1 MSIRT
6 FKAANLQAALA
17 DIREQMGPD
26 ASVLHTRQVRDGWFG
41 WLGRTQVEVTA
52 GFRNPTDASKTVV
65 RPPHETA
72 HESRPHDFR
81 SLGSGNLAHAG
92 DRYGLLDFQSG
103 QGRAV
108 VSGNLGAS
116 ADAIDPLEINPLVT
130 PLRQAGVDEKVIRRW
145 LASAS
150 SFAANLHG
158 HDLESMEPA
167 QRLEHLQRAVARELN
182 LAGPIRT
189 QPGDRHVV
197 ALVGPTGVGKTTTV
211 AKLAAGF
218 RIEARRRVG
227 LLTID
232 TYRIAAVQQLKAY
245 AEIMD
250 LPMAVVEKPEQ
261 MQSAL
266 DSLGDVDLVLIDTAG
281 RSPRSD
287 ARIDQL
293 SEYLRAARPDETH
306 LVLSATSSSDNIRTT
321 IRGFQPVGA
330 TSVILTKLD
339 ETPHTAGVL
348 SALTANDRHRATPL
362 SYVTN
367 GQQVPD
373 DIAVADAPHLVTSLL
388 PVMIGALDA
397 STHFR
402 EAA

>member
-1 MSIRT
+1 MSIKT

-26 ASVLHTRQVRDGWFG
+26 ASVLHTRQVRDGWLG
-41 WLGRTQVEVTA
+41 WLGRTQVEVVA
-52 GFRNPTDASKTVV
+52 GLRGANNLPSSAPAEDEGHSHFEFPAASNDVASE
-65 RPPHETA
+65 RFSRLSLSGSPPVNSIEFPQ
-72 HESRPHDFR
+72 SPH
-81 SLGSGNLAHAG
+81 A
-92 DRYGLLDFQSG
+92 
-103 QGRAV
+103 
-108 VSGNLGAS
+108 
-116 ADAIDPLEINPLVT
+116 ADVDPLSIDPLVV
-130 PLRQAGVDEKVIRRW
+130 PLRQAGVPEPVIRRW
-145 LASAS
+145 LASAQ
-150 SFAANLHG
+150 SFAANLNENDG
-158 HDLESMEPA
+158 IPYDVSG
-167 QRLEHLQRAVARELN
+167 RLEHLQRAVARELN
-182 LAGPIRT
+182 LCGPIRT
-189 QPGDRHVV
+189 QPGERHVV

-232 TYRIAAVQQLKAY
+232 TYRIAAVQQLQAY

-250 LPMAVVEKPEQ
+250 LPMQVVEKPEQ
-261 MQSAL
+261 MQVAM
-266 DSLGDVDLVLIDTAG
+266 DQLGDVDLVLIDTAG

-293 SEYLRAARPDETH
+293 AEFLRAAKPDETH
-306 LVLSATSSSDNIRTT
+306 LVLSATSSSENILSTLS
-321 IRGFQPVGA
+321 GFTPVRA

-348 SALTANDRHRATPL
+348 SALTASERYLSTPL
-362 SYVTN
+362 SYVTH

-373 DIAVADAPHLVTSLL
+373 DIAVADAPHLVDSLL
-388 PVMIGALDA
+388 PMTPLTVPFG
-397 STHFR
+397 

>member
-17 DIREQMGPD
+17 DIRDQMGPD
-26 ASVLHTRQVRDGWFG
+26 ASVLHTRQVRDGWLG
-41 WLGRTQVEVTA
+41 WLGRTQVEVVA
-52 GFRNPTDASKTVV
+52 GLRKPGELPDLVNGEDGFPPRDVRSIGSMMDRNPAS
-65 RPPHETA
+65 R
-72 HESRPHDFR
+72 F
-81 SLGSGNLAHAG
+81 GS
-92 DRYGLLDFQSG
+92 SG
-103 QGRAV
+103 FDTTHQYSNGPV
-108 VSGNLGAS
+108 NHL
-116 ADAIDPLEINPLVT
+116 DPLEIDPLMM
-130 PLRQAGVDEKVIRRW
+130 PLRQAGVDEEVIRRW

-150 SFAANLHG
+150 SFAANLH
-158 HDLESMEPA
+158 DPESIDPA

-189 QPGDRHVV
+189 QPGERHVV

-250 LPMAVVEKPEQ
+250 LPMEVVEKPDQ
-261 MQSAL
+261 MQTAL

-293 SEYLRAARPDETH
+293 SEFLRAARPDETH
-306 LVLSATSSSDNIRTT
+306 LVLSATSSSQNIRTT
-321 IRGFQPVGA
+321 IQGFQPVGA

-339 ETPHTAGVL
+339 ETPHTAGAL
-348 SALTANDRHRATPL
+348 SALTASDRHHATPL
-362 SYVTN
+362 SYVTH

-388 PVMIGALDA
+388 PLIVDNLEMP
-397 STHFR
+397 SHFR

>member
-1 MSIRT
+1 MNSEFNPIRRLT
-6 FKAANLQAALA
+6 IAHVTYVPSMHPQQRFITPSFTPRLA
-17 DIREQMGPD
+17 VTHLSDVEDIATESDPLLSDPLVNQ
-26 ASVLHTRQVRDGWFG
+26 LRQV
-41 WLGRTQVEVTA
+41 
-52 GFRNPTDASKTVV
+52 
-65 RPPHETA
+65 
-72 HESRPHDFR
+72 
-81 SLGSGNLAHAG
+81 
-92 DRYGLLDFQSG
+92 
-103 QGRAV
+103 
-108 VSGNLGAS
+108 
-116 ADAIDPLEINPLVT
+116 
-130 PLRQAGVDEKVIRRW
+130 GVDDTVIRRW

-150 SFAANLHG
+150 SFAANLP
-158 HDLESMEPA
+158 DSSDPSIDPD
-167 QRLEHLQRAVARELN
+167 QRIEHLQRAVARELN

-189 QPGDRHVV
+189 QPGERHVV

-250 LPMAVVEKPEQ
+250 LPMEVVETPEQ
-261 MQSAL
+261 MQPAL
-266 DSLGDVDLVLIDTAG
+266 DSIGDVDLVLIDTAG

-293 SEYLRAARPDETH
+293 SEFLRAARPDETH

-348 SALTANDRHRATPL
+348 SALTASDRHHATPL
-362 SYVTN
+362 SYVTH

-388 PVMIGALDA
+388 PMIPTTAE
-397 STHFR
+397 STTHYR

>member
-26 ASVLHTRQVRDGWFG
+26 ASVLHTRQVRDGWLG
-41 WLGRTQVEVTA
+41 WLGRTQVEVIAGLRGSSEYPSTA
-52 GFRNPTDASKTVV
+52 NSDEMDERPQDVRSVSGKRTGEQAYGDLNYQGQSGYGDVYPIRAGYADASM
-65 RPPHETA
+65 
-72 HESRPHDFR
+72 D
-81 SLGSGNLAHAG
+81 
-92 DRYGLLDFQSG
+92 
-103 QGRAV
+103 
-108 VSGNLGAS
+108 
-116 ADAIDPLEINPLVT
+116 IDPLSIDPLVG
-130 PLRQAGVDEKVIRRW
+130 PLRQAGVSESVIRRW
-145 LASAS
+145 LASAA
-150 SFAANLHG
+150 SFAANLS
-158 HDLESMEPA
+158 DNDSPEDDVST
-167 QRLEHLQRAVARELN
+167 RLEHLQRAIARELN
-182 LAGPIRT
+182 LCGPIRT
-189 QPGDRHVV
+189 QPGERHVV

-232 TYRIAAVQQLKAY
+232 TYRIAAVQQLQAY

-250 LPMAVVEKPEQ
+250 LPMQVVEKPEQ
-261 MQSAL
+261 MQSAMDL
-266 DSLGDVDLVLIDTAG
+266 LGDVDLVLIDTAG

-293 SEYLRAARPDETH
+293 TQFLRAAHPDETH
-306 LVLSATSSSDNIRTT
+306 LVLSATSSSENISATL
-321 IRGFQPVGA
+321 RGFAPVAA

-339 ETPHTAGVL
+339 ETPYTAGVL
-348 SALTANDRHRATPL
+348 SALTASERYQSTPL
-362 SYVTN
+362 SYVTT

-373 DIAVADAPHLVTSLL
+373 DIAVADAPHLVESLL
-388 PVMIGALDA
+388 PITPLAARHG
-397 STHFR
+397 

>member
-17 DIREQMGPD
+17 DIRDQMGPD
-26 ASVLHTRQVRDGWFG
+26 ASVLHTRQIRDGWLG
-41 WLGRTQVEVTA
+41 WLGRTQVEVIA
-52 GFRNPTDASKTVV
+52 GYRNSGEFPSPSSENDTDTPRPQDV
-65 RPPHETA
+65 RSIHGYRQPATDSDIVSAPSATYRDTYPMA
-72 HESRPHDFR
+72 AQYS
-81 SLGSGNLAHAG
+81 
-92 DRYGLLDFQSG
+92 DR
-103 QGRAV
+103 ATEV
-108 VSGNLGAS
+108 
-116 ADAIDPLEINPLVT
+116 DPLSVDPLVG
-130 PLRQAGVDEKVIRRW
+130 PLRQAGVAEPVIRRW
-145 LASAS
+145 LASAT
-150 SFAANLHG
+150 SFAANVGDPHSDPLG
-158 HDLESMEPA
+158 STE
-167 QRLEHLQRAVARELN
+167 RLEHLQRAVARELN
-182 LAGPIRT
+182 LCGPIRT
-189 QPGDRHVV
+189 QPGERHVV

-250 LPMAVVEKPEQ
+250 LPMQVVESPDQ
-261 MQSAL
+261 MQSAM
-266 DSLGDVDLVLIDTAG
+266 DQLGDVDLVLIDTAG

-293 SEYLRAARPDETH
+293 ADFLRAAHPDETH
-306 LVLSATSSSDNIRTT
+306 LVLSATSSSENILSTLS
-321 IRGFQPVGA
+321 GFAPVRA

-348 SALTANDRHRATPL
+348 SALTAGERYLSTPL
-362 SYVTN
+362 SYITH

-388 PVMIGALDA
+388 PMTPQAVSFG
-397 STHFR
+397 

>member
-26 ASVLHTRQVRDGWFG
+26 ASVLHTRQVRDGWLG
-41 WLGRTQVEVTA
+41 WLGRTQVEVIA
-52 GFRNPTDASKTVV
+52 GSRGVGGY
-65 RPPHETA
+65 PPSMTSDDDHSPFA
-72 HESRPHDFR
+72 DDVPSP
-81 SLGSGNLAHAG
+81 
-92 DRYGLLDFQSG
+92 DRYSDGLFSGTVPSSDRAGYGETISMKFADFGDTNDVDPLS
-103 QGRAV
+103 
-108 VSGNLGAS
+108 
-116 ADAIDPLEINPLVT
+116 IDPLVG
-130 PLRQAGVDEKVIRRW
+130 PLRQAGVPEVVIRRW

-150 SFAANLHG
+150 SFAGNLG
-158 HDLESMEPA
+158 VNDRLPYDVNG
-167 QRLEHLQRAVARELN
+167 RLEHLQRAISRELN
-182 LAGPIRT
+182 LCGPIRT
-189 QPGDRHVV
+189 QPGERHVV

-218 RIEARRRVG
+218 RIESKRRVG

-232 TYRIAAVQQLKAY
+232 TYRIAAVQQLQAY

-250 LPMAVVEKPEQ
+250 LPMQVVEQPEQ
-261 MQSAL
+261 MQPAM
-266 DSLGDVDLVLIDTAG
+266 DQLGDVDLVLIDTAG

-293 SEYLRAARPDETH
+293 AEFLRAAQPDETH
-306 LVLSATSSSDNIRTT
+306 LVLSATSSSENIVATLS
-321 IRGFQPVGA
+321 GFTPVRA

-348 SALTANDRHRATPL
+348 SALTASERYLSTPL
-362 SYVTN
+362 SYITH

-373 DIAVADAPHLVTSLL
+373 DIAVADAPNLVGALL
-388 PVMIGALDA
+388 PMTPLTVPFG
-397 STHFR
+397 

>member
-26 ASVLHTRQVRDGWFG
+26 ASVLHTRQVRDGWLG
-41 WLGRTQVEVTA
+41 WLGRTQVEVIA
-52 GFRNPTDASKTVV
+52 GLRGPGEFPAASHDDESGV
-65 RPPHETA
+65 
-72 HESRPHDFR
+72 SRPRDVR
-81 SLGSGNLAHAG
+81 A
-92 DRYGLLDFQSG
+92 LD
-103 QGRAV
+103 GRALDGRAGSQPRTPTAAESSENIYPIEHRYPRV
-108 VSGNLGAS
+108 DEDVDPLS
-116 ADAIDPLEINPLVT
+116 IDPLVG
-130 PLRQAGVDEKVIRRW
+130 PLRQAGVAESVIRRW

-150 SFAANLHG
+150 SFAANLG
-158 HDLESMEPA
+158 ESDHEMLGEA
-167 QRLEHLQRAVARELN
+167 ERLEHLQRAIARELN
-182 LAGPIRT
+182 LCGPIRT
-189 QPGDRHVV
+189 QPGERHVV

-250 LPMAVVEKPEQ
+250 LPMEVVEKPDQ
-261 MQSAL
+261 MQAAI
-266 DSLGDVDLVLIDTAG
+266 DRLGDVDLVLIDTAG

-293 SEYLRAARPDETH
+293 AGFLRAAQPDETH
-306 LVLSATSSSDNIRTT
+306 LVLSATSSSENINATL
-321 IRGFQPVGA
+321 RGFAPVQA
-330 TSVILTKLD
+330 TAVILTKLD

-348 SALTANDRHRATPL
+348 SALTANERYLSTPL
-362 SYVTN
+362 SYVTH

-373 DIAVADAPHLVTSLL
+373 DIAVADAPNLVTSLL
-388 PVMIGALDA
+388 PMSPQSVSFG
-397 STHFR
+397 

>member
-17 DIREQMGPD
+17 EIREQMGPD

-52 GFRNPTDASKTVV
+52 GFRHSSDGAGSSV
-65 RPPHETA
+65 
-72 HESRPHDFR
+72 ESPREQSDEHRPHDFR
-81 SLGSGNLAHAG
+81 SLSASVHSD
-92 DRYGLLDFQSG
+92 DRYGSLDFQSG

-108 VSGNLGAS
+108 GPTRIGLS
-116 ADAIDPLEINPLVT
+116 ADTIDPLEINPLVT
-130 PLRQAGVDEKVIRRW
+130 PLRQAGVGEKVIRRW

-158 HDLESMEPA
+158 HDLESMAPA

-197 ALVGPTGVGKTTTV
+197 ALVGPTGVGKTTTI

-250 LPMAVVEKPEQ
+250 LPMSVVEKPEQ
-261 MQSAL
+261 MESAL

-306 LVLSATSSSDNIRTT
+306 LVLSATSSSENIRTT

-348 SALTANDRHRATPL
+348 SALTANDRHHATPL

-388 PVMIGALDA
+388 PVMIGNLEA